1 MHLARREMQVAVE
14 EWLRLIPD
22 FELTSD
28 DGLFERGGGSMMS
41 LNKLPLRW
49 ELSS

>member
-1 MHLARREMQVAVE
+1 V
-14 EWLRLIPD
+14 IPD
-22 FELTSD
+22 FELVSQ

-49 ELSS
+49 EVPA